1 MEKNQII
8 NGVREVYWE
17 QYYNNGNL
25 WFKGN
30 YIKGQKIG
38 YWESHYFN
46 DVTALKEYYLVD

>member
-8 NGVREVYWE
+8 NGVREGYWE
-17 QYYNNGNL
+17 KYYHNGNL